1 MLGRNELCPCGSGK
15 KYKKCCL
22 NKDVVSERA
31 SRKIVLSQKQYS
43 QLYSKLYEYSRQP
56 KFKEEYKKA
65 QEMFYILD
73 DENVNVNGKFESFFN
88 TYFIQDHIMENKKVI
103 TVDFFE
109 ENKNSLT
116 KPEVDILKSL
126 FESYVSVY
134 VIKEKLEDR
143 ILLKDAITGDEIYTE
158 DINLLNGFNQGDC
171 IIARI
176 VEVGES
182 HLLLDVTVSISD
194 AVKDVI
200 VNDINH
206 FFSQYEDLYKDIKT
220 FLIYHTHIL
229 YKYIQQLLDPNIAEY
244 LKDQKD
250 VKAKKQEEVKEM
262 IDENECSV
270 SALLK
275 AQVES
280 DILENCL
287 EFWNEYKAK
296 NSEIKGSENGW
307 AAAVEYHIKKENGQ
321 TVTQSQI
328 SKKYDISPS
337 TLGKR
342 HKDLKM

>member
-43 QLYSKLYEYSRQP
+43 QLYSKLYEYSRQE
-56 KFKEEYKKA
+56 KFNEEYKKA
-65 QEMFYILD
+65 QDMFYILD
-73 DENVNVNGKFESFFN
+73 DENINKKFESFFN

-109 ENKNSLT
+109 ENKNNLT
-116 KPEVDILKSL
+116 KTEVDILKSL

-134 VIKEKLEDR
+134 VIKEKLEDK
-143 ILLKDAITGDEIYTE
+143 ILLKDAITGDEIFTE

-176 VEVGES
+176 AEVGGA
-182 HLLLDVTVSISD
+182 HLLLDVTVSISE
-194 AVKDVI
+194 AVKDIV

-206 FFSQYEDLYKDIKT
+206 FFNQYENLYKDIKT

-244 LKDQKD
+244 LKNQK
-250 VKAKKQEEVKEM
+250 VVNEKKQEEIKEM
-262 IDENECSV
+262 ISEDDCKV
-270 SALLK
+270 STLLK
-275 AQVES
+275 AQVEA
-280 DILENCL
+280 DILQKCL
-287 EFWNEYKAK
+287 DFWSEYKA
-296 NSEIKGSENGW
+296 NNNEIKGSENGW
-307 AAAVEYHIKKENGQ
+307 AAAVEYHIRKENGQ
-321 TVTQSQI
+321 AVTQSQI

-342 HKDLKM
+342 HKDLRM

>member
-15 KYKKCCL
+15 KYKRCCL

-31 SRKIVLSQKQYS
+31 SRKIVLSQNQYS
-43 QLYSKLYEYSRQP
+43 QLYAKLYEYSRQP
-56 KFKEEYKKA
+56 QFKEEYKKA

-73 DENVNVNGKFESFFN
+73 YENINKKFESFFN

-109 ENKNSLT
+109 DNKNNLN
-116 KPEVDILKSL
+116 KLEVDILKSL

-134 VIKEKLEDR
+134 VIKEKFEDK

-158 DINLLNGFNQGDC
+158 DINLLNGFNQNDC

-176 VEVGES
+176 VEVGNA

-194 AVKDVI
+194 AVKDII

-244 LKDQKD
+244 LKNQKGSQ
-250 VKAKKQEEVKEM
+250 VTTEELKANMEE
-262 IDENECSV
+262 DDCLV

-275 AQVES
+275 SKVED
-280 DILENCL
+280 DILNKCL
-287 EFWNEYKAK
+287 DFWKEYKNK

-321 TVTQSQI
+321 AVTQSQI

>member
-43 QLYSKLYEYSRQP
+43 QLYSKLYEYSRQE
-56 KFKEEYKKA
+56 KFNEEYKKA

-73 DENVNVNGKFESFFN
+73 DENINKKFESFFN

-109 ENKNSLT
+109 ENKSNLT
-116 KPEVDILKSL
+116 KAEVDILKSL

-134 VIKEKLEDR
+134 VIKEKLEDK
-143 ILLKDAITGDEIYTE
+143 ILLKDAITGDEIFTE

-176 VEVGES
+176 VEVGGA
-182 HLLLDVTVSISD
+182 HLLLDVTVSISE
-194 AVKDVI
+194 AVKDIV

-206 FFSQYEDLYKDIKT
+206 FFNQYEDLYKDIKT

-244 LKDQKD
+244 LKNQK
-250 VKAKKQEEVKEM
+250 VVNEKKQEEIKEM
-262 IDENECSV
+262 ISEDDCKV
-270 SALLK
+270 STLLK
-275 AQVES
+275 AQVEA
-280 DILENCL
+280 DILQKCL
-287 EFWNEYKAK
+287 DFWSEYKA
-296 NSEIKGSENGW
+296 NNNEIKGSENGW
-307 AAAVEYHIKKENGQ
+307 AAAVEYHIRKENGQ
-321 TVTQSQI
+321 AVTQSQI

-342 HKDLKM
+342 HKDLRM